1 MKRTGV
7 ALKGVAY
14 ARVSSK
20 EQEAEGFSI
29 DAQLRLL
36 KDYASKQGISLE
48 KVFIEAETAK
58 VAGRKAFGEMLR
70 YLAQNPGLVILV
82 EKVDRLYRNFADYV
96 KVDGLGVELHFVK
109 DGMVVSDSS
118 KSQDKFMH
126 GIRVLMAKNY
136 VDNLSEEIRKGLEEK
151 AAQGIYPTHA
161 PLGYLNAQEPGTKR
175 KIIVPD
181 PARAHLVK
189 ELFELYG
196 AGSHSLETL
205 AKHARQHGLTT
216 KKGLFLPKSAIDQI
230 LKHPAY
236 YGIIRWNG
244 REVLGIHEPLVSKEL
259 WDRVQDIRTGR
270 GNSKTGFGTLNFA
283 YRGLITC
290 KCGDV
295 LTGEFKKGKYIYYHC
310 TGRKREI
317 CGRPYIAETKIDEA
331 FEDLLRRLTVP
342 EDILTW
348 IQAGLRK
355 ADADRHGIR
364 AKREKEIQAEC
375 GTLRVRLEKLY
386 IDKVEGEISAEFY
399 RETRLKWEA
408 RITDLMLELAAL
420 DRAEPVSVDEAMRV
434 FELAS
439 TAHLRF
445 KNADSEQKRE
455 LIKFMCSNSSWVDG
469 KLVVE
474 LHEFFDLML
483 ILVNSASQ
491 NESEA
496 DKNGLTKV
504 NSVDWWRQGDSN
516 P

>member
-1 MKRTGV
+1 MKKTAV
-7 ALKGVAY
+7 ALRGVAY

-48 KVFIEAETAK
+48 KVFMEAETAK
-58 VAGRKAFGEMLR
+58 VAGRTAFGEMLR
-70 YLAQNPGLVILV
+70 YLAQNPGRVILV

-109 DGMVVSDSS
+109 DGMVVSESS

-136 VDNLSEEIRKGLEEK
+136 VDNLSEEIRKGLDEK

-181 PARAHLVK
+181 PARACHVR

-196 AGSHSLETL
+196 TGSHSLETL
-205 AKHARQHGLTT
+205 AKHARRQGLTT

-236 YGIIRWNG
+236 CGIIRWNG

-270 GNSKTGFGTLNFA
+270 GHRKTGYGALEFTF
-283 YRGLITC
+283 RGMLKC
-290 KCGDV
+290 KCGET
-295 LTGEFKKGKYIYYHC
+295 LTGELKKGKYVYYHC
-310 TGRKREI
+310 TGRKREV
-317 CGRPYIAETKIDEA
+317 CNRPYIADTRIDEA
-331 FEDLLRRLTVP
+331 FADLLRRLTVP
-342 EDILTW
+342 QDILPW
-348 IQAGLRK
+348 IQAGLRE
-355 ADADRHGIR
+355 ADADRHGAR
-364 AKREKEIQAEC
+364 SKREKEIQTEC
-375 GTLRVRLEKLY
+375 GTLRARLEKLY

-399 RETRLKWEA
+399 RETRTRWEG
-408 RITDLMLELAAL
+408 RITDLKLELAAL

-455 LIKFMCSNSSWVDG
+455 LLKFMCSNSSWVDG
-469 KLVVE
+469 KLEVE

-483 ILVNSASQ
+483 NLVKTASQ
-491 NESEA
+491 NEDETVE
-496 DKNGLTKV
+496 NGLANVK
-504 NSVDWWRQGDSN
+504 SGDWWRIGDSN

>member
-1 MKRTGV
+1 MRKRAAARTKAV
-7 ALKGVAY
+7 VY

-20 EQEAEGFSI
+20 EQEAEGFSV

-36 KDYASKQGISLE
+36 RAYAAEQQVDIVRE
-48 KVFIEAETAK
+48 FTEAETAK
-58 VAGRKAFGEMLR
+58 QSGRRAFGEMLR
-70 YLAQNPGLVILV
+70 FLESHPGHVVLV

-96 KVDGLGVELHFVK
+96 KVDHLGVELHFVK
-109 DGMVVSDSS
+109 DGMVIGESS

-181 PARAHLVK
+181 PARAHLVR
-189 ELFELYG
+189 ELFELYA

-205 AKHARQHGLTT
+205 TKHARRRGLTS
-216 KKGLFLPKSAIDQI
+216 KKGLCLPRSGIDQI

-236 YGIIRWNG
+236 CGIIRWSG
-244 REVLGIHEPLVSKEL
+244 RETVGIHEPLVSKEL
-259 WDRVQDIRTGR
+259 WDTVQDIRAGR
-270 GNSKTGFGTLNFA
+270 RNCKTGFGTLRFA

-290 KCGDV
+290 KCGDL
-295 LTGEFKKGKYIYYHC
+295 LTGEVKKGKYVYYHC
-310 TGRKREI
+310 TGRKREV

-331 FEDLLRRLTVP
+331 FCDLLKRLTVP
-342 EDILTW
+342 PEMLPW
-348 IQAGLRK
+348 IQAGLRE
-355 ADADRHGIR
+355 ADADRQGVR
-364 AKREKEIQAEC
+364 AKREKEIQTEC
-375 GTLRVRLEKLY
+375 ATLGARLEKLY

-399 RETRLKWEA
+399 RETRSKWEA
-408 RITDLMLELAAL
+408 RITDLNLELEAL

-439 TAHLRF
+439 AAHLRF
-445 KNADSEQKRE
+445 KNADSDQKRE
-455 LIKFMCSNSSWVDG
+455 LIKLMCSNSSWVDG
-469 KLVVE
+469 KLEVE

-483 ILVNSASQ
+483 NLVKSAFQ
-491 NESEA
+491 NENETVE
-496 DKNGLTKV
+496 NGLTNVK
-504 NSVDWWRQGDSN
+504 SGDWWR
-516 P
+516 

>member
-1 MKRTGV
+1 MKKTAV
-7 ALKGVAY
+7 ALRGVAY
-14 ARVSSK
+14 VRVSSK

-36 KDYASKQGISLE
+36 KDYASKQSITLE
-48 KVFIEAETAK
+48 KVFMEAETAK
-58 VAGRKAFGEMLR
+58 VAGRKAFGDMLR
-70 YLAQNPGLVILV
+70 YLAQNPGRVILV

-109 DGMVVSDSS
+109 DGMVVSESS
-118 KSQDKFMH
+118 KSQDKFLH

-136 VDNLSEEIRKGLEEK
+136 VDNLSEEIRKGLDEK

-196 AGSHSLETL
+196 TGSHSLETL
-205 AKHARQHGLTT
+205 TKHARRQGLTT
-216 KKGLFLPKSAIDQI
+216 KKGLNLPKSAIDQI

-236 YGIIRWNG
+236 CGIIRWNG

-270 GNSKTGFGTLNFA
+270 GHRRTGYGALEFTF
-283 YRGLITC
+283 RGMLKC
-290 KCGDV
+290 KCGET
-295 LTGEFKKGKYIYYHC
+295 LTGELKKGKYVYYHC
-310 TGRKREI
+310 TGRKREV
-317 CGRPYIAETKIDEA
+317 CNRPYIAETRIDEA
-331 FEDLLRRLTVP
+331 FADLLRRLTVP
-342 EDILTW
+342 QDILPW
-348 IQAGLRK
+348 IQAGLRE
-355 ADADRHGIR
+355 ADADRHGAR
-364 AKREKEIQAEC
+364 SKREKEIQTEC
-375 GTLRVRLEKLY
+375 GTLRARLEKLY

-399 RETRLKWEA
+399 RETRTRWEG
-408 RITDLMLELAAL
+408 RITDLKLELAAL

-469 KLVVE
+469 KLEVE

-483 ILVNSASQ
+483 NLVKTASQ
-491 NESEA
+491 NEDETVE
-496 DKNGLTKV
+496 NGLV
-504 NSVDWWRQGDSN
+504 NVKSGDWWR
-516 P
+516 